1 MAFSWLK
8 VATSAFSSCSDGAH
22 LDLLPEHGV
31 LLAELGLHLGET
43 LELVGELESG
53 EDGVLAGQRDQGR
66 RRQRLVRVQ
75 PRHREPGGENI

>member
-1 MAFSWLK
+1 MAEDKLANVGNSG
-8 VATSAFSSCSDGAH
+8 DGGH

-53 EDGVLAGQRDQGR
+53 EDGVLAGQRDQGGR
-66 RRQRLVRVQ
+66 GQRLVRVQ
-75 PRHREPGGENI
+75 PRHREPGGENIRK